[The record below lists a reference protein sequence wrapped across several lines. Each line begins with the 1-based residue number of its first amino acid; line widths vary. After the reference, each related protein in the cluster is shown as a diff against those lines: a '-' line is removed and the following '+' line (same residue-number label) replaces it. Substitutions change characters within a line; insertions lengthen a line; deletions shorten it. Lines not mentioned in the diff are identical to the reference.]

1 MLLHLASEARTRDVN
16 GDNPCN
22 HPFDQTTMIL
32 AAPYLLSLCDLA
44 KISGFSFGIIS
55 RLYTQTST
63 LKVEASRLIRDI
75 VTFSPA
81 SESMAIE
88 FLYEFEK
95 VSYLKDL
102 GMPNV
107 PLVTLIK
114 TDHFPIVRPVRSLES
129 KIQPEEWARE
139 VFALLYNCET
149 QLLEVE
155 LKPVTDLATEYL
167 NHLLIASK
175 SPQIWLSSA

>member
-1 MLLHLASEARTRDVN
+1 M
-16 GDNPCN
+16 
-22 HPFDQTTMIL
+22 

-44 KISGFSFGIIS
+44 KTSEFSFGIVS
-55 RLYTQTST
+55 RLHTFN
-63 LKVEASRLIRDI
+63 VEASRLIHGI

-88 FLYEFEK
+88 FLHEFEK

-102 GMPNV
+102 GNFS
-107 PLVTLIK
+107 LVALIFK
-114 TDHFPIVRPVRSLES
+114 TNHFPVVRPVTRLES
-129 KIQPEEWARE
+129 KLKPEEWAQE
-139 VFALLYNCET
+139 IFALLRNRET
-149 QLLEVE
+149 QTLKVE

-175 SPQIWLSSA
+175 SPHMWLSSV